1 MQAYG
6 EVALQPHAFL
16 TSAQFHALAAL
27 STNKEPS
34 TRLIEDWVSPR
45 AGMDVVTTKYS
56 IAWCLYWQHVG
67 KFWNYLRDTQ
77 LEGLILT

>member
-56 IAWCLYWQHVG
+56 IA
-67 KFWNYLRDTQ
+67 
-77 LEGLILT
+77 